1 MPREGAL
8 IVFVNA
14 GAPHGR
20 VDQRV
25 QKLCG
30 QDTTTRGQVYHRHGL
45 LEDIPPWRIKRG
57 VLVVRGEDRERVVQL
72 IEPYAREVYGW
83 PVSLRPGERSRLPLP
98 T

>member
-8 IVFVNA
+8 VVFVNE

-20 VDQRV
+20 ASQLV
-25 QKLCG
+25 QKLYG

-45 LEDIPPWRIKRG
+45 LEDIPHWRIKRG
-57 VLVVRGEDRERVVQL
+57 VLVVREEDRERVVQL
-72 IEPYAREVYGW
+72 IEQYANEVYWW
-83 PVSLRPGERSRLPLP
+83 PVSLTPGELNRLRAP